1 MAQLHDRYIMMMI
14 KRIVFIAVFLMKFRC
29 KIIEDGDNAET
40 CRSIYRMYIYRMYSC
55 AFVGVT
61 EALG

>member
-1 MAQLHDRYIMMMI
+1 
-14 KRIVFIAVFLMKFRC
+14 MKFWC

-40 CRSIYRMYIYRMYSC
+40 CKSYLIESIYRMYSC

-61 EALG
+61 EALR